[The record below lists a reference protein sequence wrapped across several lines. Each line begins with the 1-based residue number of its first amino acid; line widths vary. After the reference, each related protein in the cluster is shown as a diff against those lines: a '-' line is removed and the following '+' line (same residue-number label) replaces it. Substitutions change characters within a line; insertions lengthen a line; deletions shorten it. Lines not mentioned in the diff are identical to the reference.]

1 MEHYDGE
8 FYTLRLFSPIEGEIY
23 SLNSTEEG
31 IHLTAY
37 EMENYS
43 SFIRDHMEGVG
54 LLGKRNQK
62 LMTYF
67 NNAKRLHKPVSLSLD
82 LEAYEGRLWS
92 VLQADS
98 QDKLTHEEVQSLAET
113 WGMIA
118 AGGFIREM
126 QETRILVP
134 DGELMVFLGNEGLD
148 YFVCPEEVLKG
159 TAHTLKPALDVA
171 IYSEAYFPERSYQG
185 AKLRLPAEPAFLK
198 DAKMRAF
205 IHENE
210 PYRIELLGNWPSFLK
225 NILEKAA
232 SVTLEEVNV
241 LACLVTHMDSSQIE
255 TYEAA
260 IQMRQEENID
270 VLVGIKELLNLCYNL
285 ECFKFLRGIIDDRK
299 LGEFYLEED
308 RLEWIHMLE
317 VDIRELLDPQR
328 VGMDQRKEEMGI
340 FTSKGYVFE
349 NALSYQDIY
358 DGIHLPDIDGVAGG
372 IFSLRLVGSQYPEEQ
387 GTWLE
392 LPTTDLGFQWALN
405 RLNESYYQELE
416 DGKKLEDVWQ
426 KIAQDYQKCQEAEI
440 SIDGIS
446 SREWDYETIKKSLT
460 VYVRNAQE
468 NIDFLASCPH
478 EIREDLALVYGFHV
492 LVDGEKAG
500 SAIINYDRLRWLGVS
515 EEQLKQ
521 DAWENMKQSNPPCFL
536 DLQDMLAKMYS
547 DELGDVKAGSL
558 EYLEDVDPKKSEFLK
573 ECPRAVLDAIKQIC
587 QVRVIIIINLHT
599 PVIWWFSK
607 QYPTT
612 SAEHLNVPVITCRKH
627 RVNQAAEC
635 FLSANP

>member
-82 LEAYEGRLWS
+82 LEAYEEFL
-92 VLQADS
+92 
-98 QDKLTHEEVQSLAET
+98 KLTKKNLKRFFPES
-113 WGMIA
+113 
-118 AGGFIREM
+118 F
-126 QETRILVP
+126 QERKVEI
-134 DGELMVFLGNEGLD
+134 M
-148 YFVCPEEVLKG
+148 EVLKNNNIKLQGVYLPG
-159 TAHTLKPALDVA
+159 TK
-171 IYSEAYFPERSYQG
+171 SYTSV
-185 AKLRLPAEPAFLK
+185 P
-198 DAKMRAF
+198 
-205 IHENE
+205 
-210 PYRIELLGNWPSFLK
+210 LL
-225 NILEKAA
+225 
-232 SVTLEEVNV
+232 
-241 LACLVTHMDSSQIE
+241 
-255 TYEAA
+255 
-260 IQMRQEENID
+260 
-270 VLVGIKELLNLCYNL
+270 
-285 ECFKFLRGIIDDRK
+285 
-299 LGEFYLEED
+299 YL
-308 RLEWIHMLE
+308 
-317 VDIRELLDPQR
+317 
-328 VGMDQRKEEMGI
+328 
-340 FTSKGYVFE
+340 
-349 NALSYQDIY
+349 
-358 DGIHLPDIDGVAGG
+358 
-372 IFSLRLVGSQYPEEQ
+372 
-387 GTWLE
+387 
-392 LPTTDLGFQWALN
+392 
-405 RLNESYYQELE
+405 ESYYQELE

-558 EYLEDVDPKKSEFLK
+558 EYLEDVDPN
-573 ECPRAVLDAIKQIC
+573 AMMYVLT
-587 QVRVIIIINLHT
+587 N
-599 PVIWWFSK
+599 S
-607 QYPTT
+607 
-612 SAEHLNVPVITCRKH
+612 N
-627 RVNQAAEC
+627 
-635 FLSANP
+635 

>member
-31 IHLTAY
+31 THLTAY

-43 SFIRDHMEGVG
+43 FFIRNHMEDVG

-67 NNAKRLHKPVSLSLD
+67 DNEIRLHKPVSLSLD
-82 LEAYEGRLWS
+82 LEAYGGRLWS

-113 WGMIA
+113 WEMIA
-118 AGGFIREM
+118 TGGFIREM

-134 DGELMVFLGNEGLD
+134 DGELTVFLGNDGLD

-171 IYSEAYFPERSYQG
+171 IYSEAYFLERSYQG

-210 PYRIELLGNWPSFLK
+210 PYQIELLGEWPSFFTSV
-225 NILEKAA
+225 LEKAKA
-232 SVTLEEVNV
+232 VTLEEVNV
-241 LACLVTHMDSSQIE
+241 LACLVAHIDSIQLE

-260 IQMRQEENID
+260 IQMRQEKNTD
-270 VLVGIKELLNLCYNL
+270 APVGIKDLINLCYNL
-285 ECFKFLRGIIDDRK
+285 KCFEFRPGIINDRM
-299 LGEFYLEED
+299 LGEFCIEED
-308 RLEWIHMLE
+308 RLDWIHIFE
-317 VDIRELLDPQR
+317 VDVRKLLDPQR

-392 LPTTDLGFQWALN
+392 LPTTDLGFQWVLN
-405 RLNESYYQELE
+405 RLNERTFDDCIIAESISTVQGLSVKQTDDIETLNELARRIQEFTDDRTLCKFEAALELE
-416 DGKKLEDVWQ
+416 QCDSLEQ
-426 KIAQDYQKCQEAEI
+426 ALHIAENLDCYSYDPQMYSMAAYTRYLFRELEI
-440 SIDGIS
+440 
-446 SREWDYETIKKSLT
+446 
-460 VYVRNAQE
+460 
-468 NIDFLASCPH
+468 NIDDPAFATFDFQGYGERQLGLLESVQTAYGMITRNEDFLIQAQQ
-478 EIREDLALVYGFHV
+478 
-492 LVDGEKAG
+492 
-500 SAIINYDRLRWLGVS
+500 NT
-515 EEQLKQ
+515 EQG
-521 DAWENMKQSNPPCFL
+521 MKMQ
-536 DLQDMLAKMYS
+536 
-547 DELGDVKAGSL
+547 
-558 EYLEDVDPKKSEFLK
+558 
-573 ECPRAVLDAIKQIC
+573 
-587 QVRVIIIINLHT
+587 
-599 PVIWWFSK
+599 
-607 QYPTT
+607 
-612 SAEHLNVPVITCRKH
+612 
-627 RVNQAAEC
+627 
-635 FLSANP
+635 